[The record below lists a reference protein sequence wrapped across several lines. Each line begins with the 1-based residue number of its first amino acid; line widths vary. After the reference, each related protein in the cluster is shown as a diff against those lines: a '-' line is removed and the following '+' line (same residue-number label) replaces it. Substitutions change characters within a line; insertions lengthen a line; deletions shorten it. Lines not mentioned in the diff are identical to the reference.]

1 VPVPNQE
8 NVRLRVNMCGRN
20 INYSSGRIENVT
32 DDEKY
37 FIQINVHVIIKAHR
51 QYIDLTQVFQTASVV

>member
-1 VPVPNQE
+1 
-8 NVRLRVNMCGRN
+8 MCGRN